1 MGAEWSSSR
10 AATGALQ
17 RKREAAEGVMRAPSF
32 RARRAGLKLDRVDG
46 PPNRA
51 NIALLIREQR
61 RAMPI
66 KRDRASA
73 S

>member
-17 RKREAAEGVMRAPSF
+17 RTREAAEGVMRAPSF
-32 RARRAGLKLDRVDG
+32 RARRAGMKLDRVG
-46 PPNRA
+46 PPKWA
-51 NIALLIREQR
+51 NISLLTTDQR

-66 KRDRASA
+66 ERDRASV
-73 S
+73 